1 MKRRVFGRQI
11 VSIAMGAAML
21 VALPAAVLAQQPG
34 RPITIVVPFT
44 PGSGP
49 DILARLIG
57 EEIQARWSQPVV
69 VDNKPGA
76 SGNIGAQMAARAA
89 PDGHTILMTTSPF
102 TNNASL
108 FKTLPYDPVKSFDP
122 IVLVASGTLALT
134 VHPSLPVKTTE
145 EFIAYVKERPGQLN
159 YGSPGVGTPHHL
171 AMELFKLQT
180 KTDLRHIP
188 YRGTAGATQ
197 DLTGGHV
204 SAGFQV
210 VHVAL
215 PLVQTGQLKFLG
227 VASKERVAAAADV
240 PTLDSQGVTGFDVP
254 IWYGVLAPAG
264 TPPDILTRYNT
275 TLNEILRSPQVVEKL
290 GKQGLITIGGNAAS
304 FGDFIKSERDK
315 WEKVVNEAG
324 IPKVE

>member
-1 MKRRVFGRQI
+1 MKRRMFGRL
-11 VSIAMGAAML
+11 VLCAAIGTTML
-21 VALPAAVLAQQPG
+21 AAFPAAAQQSG
-34 RPITIVVPFT
+34 RVITIVVPFT

-49 DILARLIG
+49 DTLARLIA
-57 EEIQARWSQPVV
+57 EEIQVRWSQPVV

-76 SGNIGAQMAARAA
+76 SGNIGTQFAARSA

-122 IVLVASGTLALT
+122 IAFVATGTLALT
-134 VHPSLPVKTTE
+134 VHPSVPVKTTE
-145 EFIAYVKERPGQLN
+145 EFIAYAKERPGQLN

-180 KTDLRHIP
+180 KTDLKHIP

-215 PLVQTGQLKFLG
+215 PLVQTGQLRFLG
-227 VASKERVAAAADV
+227 VASKERVAAAPDV
-240 PTLDSQGVTGFDVP
+240 PTLDSAGVKDFAVP

-264 TPPDILTRYNT
+264 TPPDILARYNT
-275 TLNEILRSPQVVEKL
+275 TLNEILRSPQVVEQL
-290 GKQGLITIGGNAAS
+290 AKQGLITVGGSAAS
-304 FGDFIKSERDK
+304 FGAFLNSERDK